1 MSHRSFERTFNG
13 GNLSREP
20 TLAERIA
27 LTLMLQAD
35 SERRRDRPP
44 ITLRKFSW
52 EQEQ

>member
-1 MSHRSFERTFNG
+1 MSHRATFHRAFNG

-27 LTLMLQAD
+27 LTLMTY
-35 SERRRDRPP
+35 ERRVCEPRP

-52 EQEQ
+52 EKEQ